1 MTRVYLALGSN
12 MGDREELI
20 ARAVRAV
27 GELTG
32 THCLARSALIE
43 TDPIGPGP
51 QGKYLNG
58 VLAIETTLP
67 PRELLRA
74 LLGIESALGR
84 DRAKSERWGPRTI
97 DLDILLYGDLELNE
111 PGLTL
116 PHPRL
121 AQRRFVLAPLAELAP
136 ELVVPGLGVSVRD
149 LLSKLDASERS
160 PCS

>member
-27 GELTG
+27 GELPG
-32 THCLARSALIE
+32 TRCLARSALIE
-43 TDPIGPGP
+43 TDPVGPGP
-51 QGKYLNG
+51 QGRYLNG
-58 VLAIETTLP
+58 VLEIETTLP
-67 PRELLRA
+67 PRDLLAA
-74 LLGIESALGR
+74 LLTIESALGR
-84 DRAKSERWGPRTI
+84 DRARSERWGPRTI
-97 DLDILLYGDLELNE
+97 DLDILLYGDLELDE

-121 AQRRFVLAPLAELAP
+121 AQRRFVLAPLAELAR
-136 ELVVPGLGVSVRD
+136 ELVVPGLGASVRE

>member
-12 MGDREELI
+12 LGDREELI

-27 GELTG
+27 GELPG
-32 THCLARSALIE
+32 TRLQARSALIE
-43 TDPIGPGP
+43 TDPVGPGP

-58 VLAIETTLP
+58 VLAIESSLS

-97 DLDILLYGDLELNE
+97 DLDILLYGELELDE

-121 AQRRFVLAPLAELAP
+121 AQRRFVLVPLAELAP
-136 ELVVPGLGVSVRD
+136 ELIVPGLGASVRD
-149 LLSKLDASERS
+149 LLVKLDATERS
-160 PCS
+160 PCL

>member
-12 MGDREELI
+12 LGDRETLI
-20 ARAVRAV
+20 ARAVREV
-27 GELTG
+27 GQLPG
-32 THCLARSALIE
+32 TRTLAQSSLIE

-51 QGKYLNG
+51 QGRYLNG
-58 VLAIETTLP
+58 VLAIETTIP
-67 PRELLRA
+67 PRELLAA
-74 LLGIESALGR
+74 LLTIEAGLGR
-84 DRAKSERWGPRTI
+84 DRARSERWGPRTI
-97 DLDILLYGDLELNE
+97 DLDILLYGELQLDE

-136 ELVVPGLGVSVRD
+136 ELVVPGLGESVRD
-149 LLSKLDASERS
+149 LHSKLDASEQS